1 MLFKRLFVM
10 QMQLLFVLAL
20 LQLPLS
26 NLFAQAPY
34 CMPQA
39 NWGCSDDWIDDVY
52 TTGGVTNFFNYNTGC
67 NGTYNGTFYTSTY
80 TYFSAKTCSQMQ
92 GQQINLHMQ
101 CGTTWVQGFRVW
113 IDWNKNNSFADPGED
128 VYVSPNASFSIFT
141 AVITVPASATI
152 GTTRMRVQCR
162 YNNMPILTG
171 YCGTT
176 NDPGETEDYNFTV
189 LAAAPCSGTPTSGTA
204 TGTSV
209 CVGSSSIVSVSGF
222 TAGTG
227 ITFQWQQLNG
237 ATWANVVG
245 GSGATTATYITPNL
259 FANTQY
265 KCLVKC
271 TNSNITSSTP
281 AYTVVVNPP
290 LSTAPTSNAYIFGV
304 TTDVD
309 FNTASNWYTY
319 TTASGYGIATMPPNS
334 ANNVIIAPLASCIKA
349 KPVLLAN
356 ASVNNLELKTG
367 AVLNLDYSSLSIA
380 GGVLGTGQFVG
391 SLGASL
397 EILGTTNSTIS
408 FDQSNPSVTNVLQN
422 LTLSGT
428 GSITLANQLNIS
440 PGVNA
445 GTVMVGS
452 NKTLL
457 TGGYLRLQSDAD
469 GTARIAE
476 SGGTI
481 SGAIT
486 QERFIP
492 SKWSR
497 KWSFLACPVSQSLA
511 TAWQQQ
517 IHITGPGTGGSMCT
531 NYTNAG
537 SMLKHS
543 NGFDVTQTQNP
554 SFYTYDPIADNFI
567 PNTNGTNSFT
577 LTPGEG
583 YMVLV
588 RGDRND
594 PTNGGCA
601 LLAADDQAQNS
612 AIPVVLSAKGIVG
625 QGTISKTLLP
635 GYNLVGNPY
644 PCELDFT
651 DFVSD
656 ASNSSLIENKYW
668 TYYPTSSN
676 YTFSTYSAGTSIND
690 ATPQIANGQSFLV
703 HNLLNAPV
711 SISFKEAHK
720 SGIVE
725 NGNFKINKEWKERVR
740 VKLLNQ
746 QAIRLDEIVIRFSV
760 DSFKS
765 DQLNALDVVSL
776 NQGDQWIQSRKDT
789 TALAIQTRS
798 NLFLNDTISLTV
810 HAKNAGHY
818 SLDFSEYQ
826 GLSNAEIYLLDHQE
840 SLIQDIKALPSY
852 AFNAAA
858 NTTSANRFQL
868 LFKALPN
875 NISSHFAH
883 NLCLVY
889 PNPAKE
895 LLVIDASNMS
905 PGAYQI
911 KLRNSTGHV
920 VLEESGFYENGN
932 KIELSLR
939 ELQIGMYTLEL
950 MQQNGARWNQKV
962 VKY

>member
-1 MLFKRLFVM
+1 MSVSILFSKRL
-10 QMQLLFVLAL
+10 
-20 LQLPLS
+20 LS
-26 NLFAQAPY
+26 LFAFWCLLISSWRINAQSYCAPAAQY
-34 CMPQA
+34 P
-39 NWGCSDDWIDDVY
+39 CSDDWIDDVY

-67 NGTYNGTFYTSTY
+67 NGTYSGTFFTSTY

-162 YNNMPILTG
+162 YNDVPTLTG
-171 YCGTT
+171 YCGST
-176 NDPGETEDYNFTV
+176 NYPGETEDYNFTV

-222 TAGTG
+222 SAGSG

-237 ATWANVVG
+237 TTWANVVG

-476 SGGTI
+476 SGGVI

-486 QERFIP
+486 QERYIP

-497 KWSFLACPVSQSLA
+497 RWSFLACPVSQSLA
-511 TAWQQQ
+511 SAWQQQ

-554 SFYTYDPIADNFI
+554 SFYTYDALADNFI
-567 PNTNGTNSFT
+567 PNTSGTNAYM
-577 LTPGEG
+577 LTPGVG
-583 YMVLV
+583 YMALV

-594 PTNGGCA
+594 PVNGGCA
-601 LLAADDQAQNS
+601 LLAADDQAANI
-612 AIPVVLSAKGIVG
+612 ATDVTLVAKGIVG
-625 QGTISKTLLP
+625 QGTITKILFP

-644 PCELDFT
+644 PCELEFA
-651 DFVSD
+651 DFVLD
-656 ASNSSLIENKYW
+656 AANSGLIENKYW
-668 TYYPTSSN
+668 TYYPTNSN

-690 ATPQIANGQSFLV
+690 ATPQIANGQSFLL
-703 HNLLNAPV
+703 HNTGNATAT
-711 SISFKEAHK
+711 ITFKESHK
-720 SGIVE
+720 STIAD
-725 NGNFKINKEWKERVR
+725 NGNFKTTQAWKERIR
-740 VKLLNQ
+740 IGLLNQ
-746 QAIRLDEIVIRFSV
+746 QGLRQDEVVIRFG
-760 DSFKS
+760 DDTAITK
-765 DQLNALDVVSL
+765 SL
-776 NQGDQWIQSRKDT
+776 NNYDAASLNGGQQWIKTLKDT
-789 TALAIQTRS
+789 NALAIQTLPLGYDR
-798 NLFLNDTISLTV
+798 DTVAIAL
-810 HAKNAGHY
+810 HAQYAGTY
-818 SLDFSEYQ
+818 QFDFSEYQ
-826 GLSNAEIYLLDHQE
+826 GLVNQEVYLLDQEE
-840 SLIQDIKALPSY
+840 SLLQ
-852 AFNAAA
+852 NV
-858 NTTSANRFQL
+858 
-868 LFKALPN
+868 KALPN
-875 NISSHFAH
+875 YTFALRA
-883 NLCLVY
+883 NTITNTRFKLLFNSRTASVAALSAAYLNCY
-889 PNPAKE
+889 PNPTNDFITLDGNGLTQGVCKIKISSITGVE
-895 LLVIDASNMS
+895 VLQTNTMYLK
-905 PGAYQI
+905 GAGI
-911 KLRNSTGHV
+911 K
-920 VLEESGFYENGN
+920 
-932 KIELSLR
+932 ISLKDFAT
-939 ELQIGMYTLEL
+939 GMYVVEL
-950 MQQNGARWNQKV
+950 TQDNGFRARQKV
-962 VKY
+962 FKN

>member
-1 MLFKRLFVM
+1 MSVSILFSKRL
-10 QMQLLFVLAL
+10 
-20 LQLPLS
+20 LS
-26 NLFAQAPY
+26 LFAFWCLLISSWRINAQSYCAPDAQY
-34 CMPQA
+34 P
-39 NWGCSDDWIDDVY
+39 CSDDWIDDVY

-67 NGTYNGTFYTSTY
+67 NGTYNSPFQFSTY

-128 VYVSPNASFSIFT
+128 VYVSPNASFSLFT
-141 AVITVPASATI
+141 AVITVPPSATI

-162 YNNMPILTG
+162 YNYVPTLTG
-171 YCGTT
+171 YCGST
-176 NDPGETEDYNFTV
+176 NYPGETEDYNFTV
-189 LAAAPCSGTPTSGTA
+189 LAAAPCFGIPLAGTA
-204 TGTSV
+204 S
-209 CVGSSSIVSVSGF
+209 GSSTCIGSSTLVTVSGF

-271 TNSNITSSTP
+271 TNGNFTSSSTP
-281 AYTVVVNPP
+281 YTVVLNPP
-290 LSTAPTSNAYIFGV
+290 LSTVPASGSYIFGY

-309 FNTASNWYTY
+309 FNAASNWYTY
-319 TTASGYGIATMPPNS
+319 STASGYTIATTPPSS

-349 KPVLLAN
+349 QPILLAN
-356 ASVNNLELKTG
+356 ASVNNLELQTG
-367 AVLNLDYSSLSIA
+367 ALLNLDFSALSIA
-380 GGVLGTGQFVG
+380 GGISGTGQFQG

-397 EILGTTNSTIS
+397 EILGTTNSIIS
-408 FDQSNPSVTNVLQN
+408 FDQSNPGVSNVLQN

-428 GSITLANQLNIS
+428 GTITLVNQLNIS
-440 PGVNA
+440 PGANA
-445 GTVMVGS
+445 GTVIVGS
-452 NKTLL
+452 NKTLQ

-486 QERFIP
+486 QERYIP

-537 SMLKHS
+537 SMVKHS
-543 NGFDVTQTQNP
+543 NGFDVTQTKNP
-554 SFYTYDPIADNFI
+554 SFYTYDPIADDFI
-567 PNTNGTNSFT
+567 PNTNGTNSYT
-577 LTPGEG
+577 LTPGVG

-594 PTNGGCA
+594 PNDGGCA
-601 LLAADDQAQNS
+601 LLAANDQALHTS
-612 AIPVVLSAKGIVG
+612 IPVTLSAKGMVG

-644 PCELDFT
+644 PCELEFD
-651 DFVSD
+651 DFVLD
-656 ASNSSLIENKYW
+656 AANSGLIENKYW

-690 ATPQIANGQSFLV
+690 ATPQIANGQSFLL
-703 HNLLNAPV
+703 HNTSGAIASV
-711 SISFKEAHK
+711 SFKESHK
-720 SGIVE
+720 STFTD
-725 NGNFKINKEWKERVR
+725 NGNFKQAQAWKERIR
-740 VKLLNQ
+740 LGLINHKGE
-746 QAIRLDEIVIRFSV
+746 RLDEVVIRFG
-760 DSFKS
+760 D
-765 DQLNALDVVSL
+765 NAAITKSL
-776 NQGDQWIQSRKDT
+776 NNYDAASLNGGQQWIKTLKDT
-789 TALAIQTRS
+789 NALAIQTLPLGYYR
-798 NLFLNDTISLTV
+798 DTVAIAL
-810 HAKNAGHY
+810 HAQYAGTY
-818 SLDFSEYQ
+818 QFVFSEYQ
-826 GLSNAEIYLLDHQE
+826 GLVNQEVYLLDQE
-840 SLIQDIKALPSY
+840 EDLIQ
-852 AFNAAA
+852 NV
-858 NTTSANRFQL
+858 
-868 LFKALPN
+868 KALPN
-875 NISSHFAH
+875 YTFSLSANTTTANRFKLLFNASTTSVAALS
-883 NLCLVY
+883 NASMNGY
-889 PNPAKE
+889 PNPTNGIITLDGNGLTEGVCKIKVSSITGAEVLQTTTMYLKGAGIPISLKDLATGMYVVE
-895 LLVIDASNMS
+895 LT
-905 PGAYQI
+905 Q
-911 KLRNSTGHV
+911 
-920 VLEESGFYENGN
+920 ENGF
-932 KIELSLR
+932 R
-939 ELQIGMYTLEL
+939 
-950 MQQNGARWNQKV
+950 ARQKV
-962 VKY
+962 FKN